1 MNDKEEK
8 GNQEKFE
15 AEQNLL
21 GVFAILL
28 AVDRRLNP
36 ENYKWLN
43 EKKDD

>member
-1 MNDKEEK
+1 MSEKETKTQKE
-8 GNQEKFE
+8 FD

-43 EKKDD
+43 EKQDD